1 VDYRASA
8 KPRVTLTVEGVRIS
22 TAIAA
27 LSDETNLKIGI
38 AAGKLVVTD

>member
-1 VDYRASA
+1 
-8 KPRVTLTVEGVRIS
+8 VRIS